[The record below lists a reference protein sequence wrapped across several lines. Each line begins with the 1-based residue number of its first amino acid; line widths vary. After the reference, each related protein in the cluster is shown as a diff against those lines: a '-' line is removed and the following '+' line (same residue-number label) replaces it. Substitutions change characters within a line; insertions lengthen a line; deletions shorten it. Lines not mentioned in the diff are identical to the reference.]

1 MNNDYNQMWH
11 LIALEDPPEYL
22 NAITTTKLLKL
33 LEDHFNYKYIILHEF
48 EGAGKPGVFQET
60 RKKIESFT
68 VFTFAEVYEILKDVQ
83 QFDWVDFFLFFDF
96 PKDWEYAEDFSYH
109 PLLSQSDGLVRG
121 VDNRY
126 LYIYTPNQSVID
138 SIQKKYPP
146 CAIIEKE
153 TNELQ
158 NLIVPY

>member
-1 MNNDYNQMWH
+1 MWH
-11 LIALEDPPEYL
+11 LIVLEDPPEYL
-22 NAITTTKLLKL
+22 NGFSTTKLLKL
-33 LEDHFNYKYIILHEF
+33 LEDNFNYKYIILHEF
-48 EGAGKPGVFQET
+48 EGAGKPGVFKET

-96 PKDWEYAEDFSYH
+96 PKDWEYAVDFSYY

-126 LYIYTPNQSVID
+126 LYIYTPNKNVID
-138 SIQKKYPP
+138 LVQKEYPP
-146 CAIIEKE
+146 SAIIEKE

-158 NLIVPY
+158 NLTVPY